1 MTTELIKTDYLVVG
15 SGAMGMAFVDT
26 LLAESPNASVVMVDR
41 HHRPGGHWN
50 HAYPF
55 VRLHQASAFYGVG
68 SRPLGNDRILS
79 SGPNAGFYEVASG
92 AEICSYF
99 DKVMEETLLPT
110 GRLRYFPMSDYRGDF
125 ERDHGFVSLVSG
137 KGQRV
142 EARMLVD
149 ATYTDTQTPSTQP
162 PGFEVAPGVACVT
175 INELTQVAAAHER
188 YVVIGAGKTAI
199 DACLWLLEAGV
210 APERIRWIK
219 PREAWLQDRAHVQP
233 GPLALG
239 LVQSFAASAEAA
251 AKAESIDD
259 LFERLSAAGVLLR
272 VDENVKPTMYRCAT
286 VSAGELALLR
296 QIKDVVRLG
305 RVKRIAADQVV
316 LDQGAIAARPGDL
329 YVHCAAS
336 GIKRRPSVPVF
347 TETRITLQAL
357 RWCAPNFSAALAAF
371 LESTPKDLAAK
382 NALSTPIP
390 YPETDRDWIKVC
402 LGHMINDFVCR
413 SDAEVR
419 AWANRCR
426 MNPAA
431 AVAANAS
438 PKEEPWRGP
447 IDRMREYGPQAVAK
461 LQHFAA
467 GLPA

>member
-1 MTTELIKTDYLVVG
+1 
-15 SGAMGMAFVDT
+15 
-26 LLAESPNASVVMVDR
+26 MVDR

-50 HAYPF
+50 DAYPF
-55 VRLHQASAFYGVG
+55 VRLHQASAFYGVA
-68 SRPLGNDRILS
+68 SRPLGNDRILTT
-79 SGPNAGFYEVASG
+79 GTNAGYYEVASG

-142 EARMLVD
+142 EASMLVD

-162 PGFEVAPGVACVT
+162 PSFDVAPGVACVA
-175 INELTQVAAAHER
+175 INELTRVAAAHER

-199 DACLWLLEAGV
+199 DACLWLLENGV

-233 GPLALG
+233 GPLSLG
-239 LVQSFAASAEAA
+239 LMQSFADSSEAA

-259 LFERLSAAGVLLR
+259 LFDRLAAERVLLR
-272 VDENVKPTMYRCAT
+272 VDESVKPTMYRCAT
-286 VSAGELALLR
+286 VSAAELTALR
-296 QIKDVVRLG
+296 QVKDVVRLG
-305 RVKRIAADQVV
+305 RVKSIAVDQVV
-316 LDQGAIAARPGDL
+316 LEQGAIAARPGDL

-357 RWCAPNFSAALAAF
+357 RWCAPNYSAALAAY

-402 LGHMINDFVCR
+402 LGHMINDFVGR
-413 SDAEVR
+413 SDAELR

-431 AVAANAS
+431 AVAANAN
-438 PKEEPWRGP
+438 PKAESWRNAM
-447 IDRMREYGPQAVAK
+447 DRMREHGPAAVAK
-461 LQHFAA
+461 LQQFAA
-467 GLPA
+467 LLPA